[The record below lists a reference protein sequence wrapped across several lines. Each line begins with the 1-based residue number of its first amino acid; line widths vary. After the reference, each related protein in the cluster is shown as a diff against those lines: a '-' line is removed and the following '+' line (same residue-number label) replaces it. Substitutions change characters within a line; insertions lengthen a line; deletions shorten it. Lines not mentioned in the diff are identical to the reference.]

1 MKKILLIFFLTVN
14 FSCEKKSEDKEWIY
28 LFSDEYSSNW
38 KAYNGNTLPKK
49 WKITNNTLTFNTELK
64 LESQYTKGTDIIF
77 SKEEFSNF
85 ELHIEWKLPKGGN
98 SGIFYHLKE
107 GFEET
112 SEIAPEYQLL
122 DDEGWEELNNDKLS
136 PWQKAGANY
145 AMYSPNTDV
154 KNLYPSGEW
163 NSTKIIFT
171 EKKVEYWLNEKKI
184 LSFVPWSK
192 DWYKRKNSGKWKDSK
207 FYGKYKKGYIGLQ
220 DHNSSISF
228 RNMKIRKL

>member
-1 MKKILLIFFLTVN
+1 MKKILLIFFLTTL
-14 FSCEKKSEDKEWIY
+14 FRCEKKIEDKEWIY
-28 LFSDEYSSNW
+28 PFSEEYSSNW
-38 KAYNGNTLPKK
+38 KAYNGDSLPKK
-49 WKITNNTLTFNTELK
+49 WKITNNTLTFDTEFK
-64 LESQYTKGTDIIF
+64 LESEYTKGADIIF

-107 GFEET
+107 GFDET

-122 DDEGWEELNNDKLS
+122 DDEGWEELNKDKLK
-136 PWQKAGANY
+136 PWQKAGADY

-154 KNLYPSGEW
+154 KILNPSGKW

-171 EKKVEYWLNEKKI
+171 EEKVEYWLNEQKI
-184 LSFVPWSK
+184 LSFIPWSE

-220 DHNSSISF
+220 DHNSPISF

>member
-1 MKKILLIFFLTVN
+1 MKKILLVFFLTTLFN
-14 FSCEKKSEDKEWIY
+14 CGKKSENKEWIY

-38 KAYNGNTLPKK
+38 KAYNGDSLPKK
-49 WKITNNTLTFNTELK
+49 WKITDNTLTFDTEFK
-64 LESQYTKGTDIIF
+64 LESQYTKGSDIIF

-112 SEIAPEYQLL
+112 SEVAPEYQLL
-122 DDEGWEELNNDKLS
+122 DDEGWEELNKDKLK
-136 PWQKAGANY
+136 PWQKAGADY

-154 KNLYPSGEW
+154 KILNPSGKW

-171 EKKVEYWLNEKKI
+171 EEKVEYWLNEQKI
-184 LSFVPWSK
+184 LSFIPWSE

-220 DHNSSISF
+220 DHNSPISF

>member
-1 MKKILLIFFLTVN
+1 MKKILLIFVLTTL
-14 FSCEKKSEDKEWIY
+14 FRCEKKTEDKEWIY

-38 KAYNGNTLPKK
+38 KAYNGDSLPKK
-49 WKITNNTLTFNTELK
+49 WKITNNTLTFDTEFK
-64 LESQYTKGTDIIF
+64 LESEYTKGSDIIF
-77 SKEEFSNF
+77 SKEEFANF

-107 GFEET
+107 GFDET

-122 DDEGWEELNNDKLS
+122 DDEGWEELNRDKLK
-136 PWQKAGANY
+136 PWQKAGADY

-154 KNLYPSGEW
+154 KILNPSGKW

-171 EKKVEYWLNEKKI
+171 EEKVEYWLNEQKI
-184 LSFVPWSK
+184 LSFIPWSE

-220 DHNSSISF
+220 DHNSPISF